1 MPCDQYKHDSYS
13 DMNSMFLNYMIPTF
27 FLNAQTHPICS
38 NASAVIIN
46 DWFQFM
52 DKLKYEVPYDQY

>member
-1 MPCDQYKHDSYS
+1 
-13 DMNSMFLNYMIPTF
+13 MFLNYMIPTF

-52 DKLKYEVPYDQY
+52 DKLKYQVPYDQY